1 MLRTQKSVQRRRI
14 YPLPSL
20 YSSETFQGILLD
32 SLGVSAIEIGHI
44 IAPDHCQRRQE
55 APKHILATLAVFL
68 HFCVRFL
75 WREGVCGGLYSFQLL
90 RCGWGA
96 LKDKIHASGQK
107 PPGVSTDSPCP
118 TAMKLPRESHWTPL
132 GPAPSKSGT

>member
-55 APKHILATLAVFL
+55 APKHILATSAQFF
-68 HFCVRFL
+68 HFSAGL
-75 WREGVCGGLYSFQLL
+75 MWCGGVGGRIYSFQTL
-90 RCGWGA
+90 RRVWGA
-96 LKDKIHASGQK
+96 LKDKIHAG
-107 PPGVSTDSPCP
+107 GF
-118 TAMKLPRESHWTPL
+118 
-132 GPAPSKSGT
+132 